1 MDVKTVTLNVN
12 EVPCNADFEGFTKR
26 SSVLIQ
32 VFSSTADLEYLQQVL
47 DKIQEFIPH
56 AVVIGVSSDET
67 INAANVYS
75 SNNIVLSI
83 IGFTQS
89 TLQLAY
95 CEDAKDSKSAGNELA
110 NKVVQSD
117 TQLLISFCDA
127 ASINGEVFLDGVT
140 EYRNNLLIAGGVA
153 ATATFTDTYII
164 AGDKIIQRGAVMVS
178 LNSEKLEVYRD
189 NSFGWQQ
196 VGQEFTITK
205 SKDNLVESISDRT
218 PLSLFHHYL
227 GQNIVDALPGIGS
240 AFPLIIKRDDFV
252 FARGIIGLDGES
264 FIVSGN
270 VREGDSVYI
279 GYGNPA
285 SILENNFLPNRISE
299 NMDAPEVIFSYYCE
313 GRKLFLPRNIVEYEI
328 ESLSKL
334 APYCG
339 SFTLGEFYTSNKAH
353 RLLNFSSTVIALKE
367 SENVK
372 HTTES
377 GEQAAPV
384 PEFFELVSEGLFNFI
399 DTRTKELSYLAFH
412 DELTELP
419 NRNYLNSKLGYAIEK
434 AKARGQKLALLF
446 IGINELKDIND
457 MVGYAHGDE
466 VLKDISRRLKK
477 ELGDDDTLVRFN
489 DDEFV
494 HLVENTNA
502 SSELASSELAS
513 KAEYILQYFK
523 QSVKVDRQE
532 SYITASIGISQYP
545 EDGHDT
551 DSLIKNAHTAKNL
564 LQVECQNCY
573 QFYKDEMQHDLIERK
588 FLEDGLRGA
597 LKKNEFVVYYQPKIN
612 IQTNKIIGAE
622 ALIRWNHPERGI
634 ISPLDFI
641 SVAERTGFILE
652 IGDWVLK
659 VACEQANEW
668 VGDYLKDFRIAVN
681 LSARQLEKRSLA
693 AEVLEVLNKTGLP
706 SQSLELEITESMIM
720 KNLDKMIDNFKLF
733 NDAGV
738 TLSLDDF
745 GTGYSSLSYL
755 KQLPIGHLKID
766 KSFVSDISDNV
777 DDQAITSAIIS
788 MGHNLGI
795 TVIAEGV
802 ETEAQLAKLKEFGCD
817 EVQGYYFSHPVTADD
832 FTQLL
837 VGN

>member
-1 MDVKTVTLNVN
+1 MDVKTVSLNVN

-95 CEDAKDSKSAGNELA
+95 CEDAKDSKAAGNELA

-264 FIVSGN
+264 SIVSGN

-285 SILENNFLPNRISE
+285 SILENNF
-299 NMDAPEVIFSYYCE
+299 
-313 GRKLFLPRNIVEYEI
+313 
-328 ESLSKL
+328 
-334 APYCG
+334 
-339 SFTLGEFYTSNKAH
+339 SN
-353 RLLNFSSTVIALKE
+353 
-367 SENVK
+367 
-372 HTTES
+372 
-377 GEQAAPV
+377 
-384 PEFFELVSEGLFNFI
+384 
-399 DTRTKELSYLAFH
+399 
-412 DELTELP
+412 
-419 NRNYLNSKLGYAIEK
+419 
-434 AKARGQKLALLF
+434 
-446 IGINELKDIND
+446 
-457 MVGYAHGDE
+457 
-466 VLKDISRRLKK
+466 
-477 ELGDDDTLVRFN
+477 
-489 DDEFV
+489 
-494 HLVENTNA
+494 
-502 SSELASSELAS
+502 
-513 KAEYILQYFK
+513 
-523 QSVKVDRQE
+523 
-532 SYITASIGISQYP
+532 
-545 EDGHDT
+545 
-551 DSLIKNAHTAKNL
+551 
-564 LQVECQNCY
+564 C
-573 QFYKDEMQHDLIERK
+573 
-588 FLEDGLRGA
+588 
-597 LKKNEFVVYYQPKIN
+597 
-612 IQTNKIIGAE
+612 
-622 ALIRWNHPERGI
+622 
-634 ISPLDFI
+634 
-641 SVAERTGFILE
+641 
-652 IGDWVLK
+652 
-659 VACEQANEW
+659 
-668 VGDYLKDFRIAVN
+668 
-681 LSARQLEKRSLA
+681 
-693 AEVLEVLNKTGLP
+693 
-706 SQSLELEITESMIM
+706 
-720 KNLDKMIDNFKLF
+720 
-733 NDAGV
+733 
-738 TLSLDDF
+738 
-745 GTGYSSLSYL
+745 
-755 KQLPIGHLKID
+755 
-766 KSFVSDISDNV
+766 
-777 DDQAITSAIIS
+777 
-788 MGHNLGI
+788 
-795 TVIAEGV
+795 
-802 ETEAQLAKLKEFGCD
+802 
-817 EVQGYYFSHPVTADD
+817 
-832 FTQLL
+832 
-837 VGN
+837 